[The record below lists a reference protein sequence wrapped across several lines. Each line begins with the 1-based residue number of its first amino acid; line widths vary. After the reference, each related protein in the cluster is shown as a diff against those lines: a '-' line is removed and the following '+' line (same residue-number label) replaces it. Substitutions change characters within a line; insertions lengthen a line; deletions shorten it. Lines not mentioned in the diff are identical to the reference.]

1 MLDIKLGKHRGQ
13 FVATYTDETGK
24 RHRSSLGT
32 TDRQLAQTRLVAF
45 KAHLAQ
51 KAPAGEL
58 TVGAIYAAYIEDRR
72 EEGKSVERIVNA
84 WKRMEPS
91 FGHFRPAD
99 ITKRD
104 CNTYIAARKTDGV
117 SDGTTWTELGYLRC
131 ALAFAVRKGWLAA
144 APYIKLPQKPG
155 PREHHLTREEA
166 KRLLDAAVMPHVK
179 LFIRLALATAGRASA
194 LLQLTWV
201 RVDLDARRIYLHDP
215 ERETTRKGRATVPIN
230 NTMLEALLDARNGAV
245 SPYVVEWG
253 GERVLSVKKGIEGA
267 ARRAG
272 VECSPHVLRHTA
284 AVWMAEAGVSM
295 QQIAQY
301 LGHSDSKT
309 TERVYARFSPE
320 FQREAAAAL
329 EL

>member
-1 MLDIKLGKHRGQ
+1 MLDIKPIIYRG
-13 FVATYTDETGK
+13 VYAASYVDEAGK

-32 TDRQLAQTRLVAF
+32 TDRSLAKTRLEAF
-45 KAHLAQ
+45 RAQLAQ

-58 TVGAIYAAYIEDRR
+58 TVAAIYAAYIDDRA
-72 EEGKSVERIVNA
+72 EEGKSVERIKNA

-99 ITKRD
+99 ITKAD
-104 CNTYIAARKTDGV
+104 CNRYIATRKADGV

-131 ALAFAVRKGWLAA
+131 ALAFAVRKGWISS

-201 RVDLDARRIYLHDP
+201 RVDLDTRRIYLRDP
-215 ERETTRKGRATVPIN
+215 DREITPKGRATVPIN
-230 NTMLEALLDARNGAV
+230 DSLLEALQDARKGAV
-245 SPYVVEWG
+245 SPYVIEWG

-284 AVWMAEAGVSM
+284 AVWMAEAGVEM
-295 QQIAQY
+295 TKIAQY
-301 LGHSDSKT
+301 LGHRDSKT

-320 FQREAAAAL
+320 FMQDAAAAL

>member
-1 MLDIKLGKHRGQ
+1 MLDIKLTTHRGIYA
-13 FVATYTDETGK
+13 VSYYDGAGK

-32 TDRQLAQTRLVAF
+32 TDRSLAKTRLEAF
-45 KAHLAQ
+45 RAQLSQ
-51 KAPAGEL
+51 KAPTGDL
-58 TVGAIYAAYIEDRR
+58 TVGAIYAAYIEDRA
-72 EEGKSVERIVNA
+72 EEGKSVERIQNA

-99 ITKRD
+99 ITKPH
-104 CNTYIAARKTDGV
+104 CNAYIAARKADGV

-131 ALAFAVRKGWLAA
+131 ALAFAVRKGWLTA

-155 PREHHLTREEA
+155 PREHHLTREET

-179 LFIRLALATAGRASA
+179 LFIRLALSTAGRASA

-215 ERETTRKGRATVPIN
+215 ERETTRKGRATLPIN
-230 NTMLEALLDARNGAV
+230 DSLLEALQDARKGAV
-245 SPYVVEWG
+245 SPYVIEWG

-284 AVWMAEAGVSM
+284 AVLLAEAGVSM

-301 LGHSDSKT
+301 LGHRDSRT
-309 TERVYARFSPE
+309 TERVYARFSPD
-320 FQREAAAAL
+320 FLRGAAAAL